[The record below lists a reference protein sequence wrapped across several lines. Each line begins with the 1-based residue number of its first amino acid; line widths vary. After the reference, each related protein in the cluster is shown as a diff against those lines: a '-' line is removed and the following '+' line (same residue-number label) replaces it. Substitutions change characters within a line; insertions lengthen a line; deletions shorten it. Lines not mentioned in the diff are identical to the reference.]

1 MTHYQDVVLF
11 YESEKERIEFEAY
24 INENREEFEKRRTD
38 LDRNF
43 TVDLADK
50 TLDKGVYIVRLRTGY
65 VLSEMYKEWR
75 LENSLKNI

>member
-1 MTHYQDVVLF
+1 MHYQDVVLF
-11 YESEKERIEFEAY
+11 YESENERIEFEAY
-24 INENREEFEKRRTD
+24 INEHREEFEKRRTD

-50 TLDKGVYIVRLRTGY
+50 TLRKEIYIKRLRTGC

-75 LENSLKNI
+75 LEKSLKDI